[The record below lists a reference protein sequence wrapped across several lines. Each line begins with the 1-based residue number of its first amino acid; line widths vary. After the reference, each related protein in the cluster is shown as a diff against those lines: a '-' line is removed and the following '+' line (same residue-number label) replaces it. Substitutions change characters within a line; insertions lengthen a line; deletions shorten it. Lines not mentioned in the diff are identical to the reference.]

1 MATTLVRGH
10 LNDSVTKGVLQTS
23 HLQGADVPLG
33 GIPVAGPHEPVR
45 GRLHATDSNFMVPKQ
60 EI

>member
-33 GIPVAGPHEPVR
+33 GIPVAGPHEHVW
-45 GRLHATDSNFMVPKQ
+45 GRLHAADSKFMVPKQ

>member
-10 LNDSVTKGVLQTS
+10 LKDIVTKGVLQTS

-33 GIPVAGPHEPVR
+33 GIPVAGPHEPVW
-45 GRLHATDSNFMVPKQ
+45 GSLHTTDSNFMVPKQ

>member
-10 LNDSVTKGVLQTS
+10 LNDSVTKGVLQTL

-33 GIPVAGPHEPVR
+33 GIPVAGPHEPVW
-45 GRLHATDSNFMVPKQ
+45 GRLHTADSNFMVPKQ